1 VSQSAVVAVE
11 EQQVEQT
18 CKRFGCFQAF
28 DGFHM
33 NMEITITEE
42 QAKVVMQALDGAI
55 RSGGA
60 NTAVVVLPVMQA
72 IEEQLKKQD

>member
-1 VSQSAVVAVE
+1 MLVAGVYLKGGYGVE
-11 EQQVEQT
+11 
-18 CKRFGCFQAF
+18 
-28 DGFHM
+28 
-33 NMEITITEE
+33 MEWREKLRIAEERAKAAEE

>member
-1 VSQSAVVAVE
+1 
-11 EQQVEQT
+11 
-18 CKRFGCFQAF
+18 
-28 DGFHM
+28 M